1 MTPQTID
8 PESPAACRLIEL
20 SDQYVAALYPSESIH
35 LESVQSLKE
44 PNVHFVGVQID
55 DRLVACGAVR
65 VLRDDGEYGEIK
77 RVFVHEEHRGKGYS
91 RLIMQNLEQHLRQAG
106 VKFAR
111 LVTGAKQPEAL
122 GLYRNLG
129 YHDREPFGAYA
140 AGPSSVFME
149 KYIGA

>member
-1 MTPQTID
+1 MTLQTLD
-8 PESPAACRLIEL
+8 PESPAACRLIAL

-44 PNVHFVGVQID
+44 PDVHFVGVQVG

-77 RVFVHEEHRGKGYS
+77 RVFVQEQHRGKGYS
-91 RLIMQNLEQHLRQAG
+91 RLIMQDLEQHLRQAG

-122 GLYRNLG
+122 ALYRSLG
-129 YHDREPFGAYA
+129 YHDRGPFGAYT

-149 KYIGA
+149 KCIQA